1 MSYDVVCGLSQA
13 AINRVI
19 NEVLIPDLDRFRGQ
33 LGSLQIP
40 LSLTSAYFHAAA
52 GAPQAAGQGSFDY
65 VLLGAFIFEHGAP
78 IPSTGI
84 TVNGTGRLQITNR
97 KGNNYLEATL
107 LDAKLVDTSNK
118 QLTSLQVQDISQ
130 FLPGLVASL
139 NSTLLAPIQIPAL
152 QYPWMLEIGTPLL
165 AMEAQFLTSY
175 SKLGQG
181 EPQPPPA
188 QNWPTDGFFVG
199 VDVAVLEAAMNL
211 AVLFP
216 LTPSI
221 NFIWEYATGQ
231 ASALLLPPI
240 VTVNNDGSVNAAFV
254 TQVSCKCNLTSS
266 WLSKLSFSP
275 TATATVNLTLWP
287 TMINSQMCLVIKT
300 PSIPT
305 FDFDWNFPFNW
316 LEGMSLVFDLEQKIA
331 VGLNAELW
339 RLIGKTLEFAPIT
352 VFTAPTVSCTMLSTY
367 NIDIA
372 ITQMTPSNRNGQLML
387 TYQLSVSNT
396 VLGPENP
403 TGMMGQ
409 PSTSS

>member
-1 MSYDVVCGLSQA
+1 MSYDVVCGVSQA

-19 NEVLIPDLDRFRGQ
+19 KEVFTPNLTDYRGQ
-33 LGSLQIP
+33 LGSVQFTLPPPSIF
-40 LSLTSAYFHAAA
+40 FHAAA
-52 GAPQAAGQGSFDY
+52 SEPQATGQGSFDY
-65 VLLGAFIFEHGAP
+65 VLVTNLTFGSDTS
-78 IPSTGI
+78 IPSVGI
-84 TVNGTGRLQITNR
+84 TVNGTGSFQISNR
-97 KGNNYLEATL
+97 MGNQYLEATL
-107 LDAKLVDTSNK
+107 LDAKLLPTNNEY
-118 QLTSLQVQDISQ
+118 LTSLQVQNISPL
-130 FLPGLVASL
+130 LPGLVASL
-139 NSTLLAPIQIPAL
+139 NNTFLAPIQIPAL
-152 QYPWMLEIGTPLL
+152 QYPWMLEVGTPLL

-181 EPQPPPA
+181 EPQPLPA
-188 QNWPTDGFFVG
+188 QDWPADGFFVG
-199 VDVAVLEAAMNL
+199 IDVAVLEAAMNL

-275 TATATVNLTLWP
+275 SATATVNLTLWP

-305 FDFDWNFPFNW
+305 FDFDWNFPFNR

-339 RLIGKTLEFAPIT
+339 RLIGKTLEFAPIP

-396 VLGPENP
+396 VLGPKNP
-403 TGMMGQ
+403 TGQ
-409 PSTSS
+409 SSTSS